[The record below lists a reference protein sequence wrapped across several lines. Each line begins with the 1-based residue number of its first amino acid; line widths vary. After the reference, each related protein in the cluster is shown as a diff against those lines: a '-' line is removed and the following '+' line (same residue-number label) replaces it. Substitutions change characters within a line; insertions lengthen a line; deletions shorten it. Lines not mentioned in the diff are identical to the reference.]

1 MNNDKIEL
9 SENKKRILKLLEVFD
24 KACGDEIPYILAY
37 GSAIGAVRHNGFIP
51 WDSDVDVVFPI
62 DRLDDLRE
70 RLLATITPDMKL
82 YQWDKEKNY
91 HPGFD
96 RLSFKDCSHDELHID
111 IYPLSGAPEVLDER
125 AAFCKKS
132 YKMYKILHC
141 KYKNTK
147 FSRSKNK
154 LPILLFKI
162 PLLFCSRKRYVNIMK
177 KYEYMYP
184 YDTAKKY
191 RVIFSSYGE
200 GDSTCR
206 SDLENTVRVPF
217 ENLMLPVPKRY
228 DEYLTSI
235 YGDYMTP
242 KQY

>member
-1 MNNDKIEL
+1 MDNNEKDL
-9 SENKKRILKLLEVFD
+9 TENKKRILKLLEAFD
-24 KACGDEIPYILAY
+24 KACGDEIPYILGY
-37 GSAIGAVRHNGFIP
+37 GSALGAVRHHGFIP
-51 WDSDVDVVFPI
+51 WDTDVDVVFPI

-70 RLLATITPDMKL
+70 RLLKTITPDMKL
-82 YQWDKEKNY
+82 YQWDKEEKY

-96 RLSFKDCSHDELHID
+96 RLSFKDCSHDQIHID
-111 IYPLSGAPEVLDER
+111 IYPLSGAPEDIEER
-125 AAFCKKS
+125 EKFCKKS
-132 YKMYKILHC
+132 YRAYKTLHC

-147 FSRSKNK
+147 HSKRKNK
-154 LPILLFKI
+154 LPILMLKI
-162 PLLFCSRKRYVNIMK
+162 LLLFCSRKRYISIMK

-200 GDSTCR
+200 SDSTCR

-217 ENLMLPVPKRY
+217 ENLMLPIPKRY
-228 DEYLTSI
+228 DELLTSI

-242 KQY
+242 KKY